1 VNDAVTKE
9 VNLKKIKTNEEDI
22 VVVEEFGVPQNLVV
36 ESEDPEESEEI
47 EIEYLSTTLQLE
59 IDTMTKAKEEII
71 SSTTHSTT
79 TTTSN
84 ATTITTTS
92 IINTISVAKKKQNV
106 IFDPKLNLFIY
117 SEYKP
122 APESISEPES
132 PPSLNAGST
141 TQRIMKLI
149 IEDVNSEKP
158 TTTESLKEDDIFVE
172 LSNADIQYVHVTE

>member
-1 VNDAVTKE
+1 MNDAVTKE
-9 VNLKKIKTNEEDI
+9 VNQKKIKTNDEDI
-22 VVVEEFGVPQNLVV
+22 VVVEEFAVPQNIVV
-36 ESEDPEESEEI
+36 ESEEPEESEEI
-47 EIEYLSTTLQLE
+47 EIEYISTTLQLE
-59 IDTMTKAKEEII
+59 KVTMSKAKEEII

-79 TTTSN
+79 TATT
-84 ATTITTTS
+84 TTITTTS
-92 IINTISVAKKKQNV
+92 IINTSSEAKKKQNV
-106 IFDPKLNLFIY
+106 IFDPKLNLYIY

-122 APESISEPES
+122 APESVREPDS

-141 TQRIMKLI
+141 TQRVMKLI